1 MSSDIPST
9 SATGPATSSHSAA
22 ASTTEAVAADVASR
36 DESGAADN
44 DNAQHLRRFPGQDE
58 DYAIGAGVH
67 QPPVTPYERQPG
79 DPLYRRLRIYT
90 VDPSVSR
97 LEGAV
102 ATLNVPFEPL
112 QPGPVGKLFEIDL
125 NDGQL
130 GVRYRAADL
139 EDRRVLMADGYDPSP
154 SDPRFHH
161 QMVYAVCSNVYSTFK
176 TALGRNLGWGFGDGK
191 APARLVLRPH
201 HGQERN
207 AYYENETTH
216 GELRFGYFLASD
228 RPTDRTMP
236 GGYVFTCLSHD
247 IITHELTHALLDGLR
262 THFIVPANA
271 DVVAFH
277 EAFADLVA
285 IFQHFS
291 YAEVVLAAIRRC
303 KGSLQ
308 HAEILTELAR
318 QFGHTTGQNGP
329 LRSAVEKD
337 TGNPTR
343 YQPGLES
350 HRLGSVLV
358 SAVFDAFAQVYQR
371 RIERFVRLATGG
383 SGLLPPGELSHD
395 LQAVLAER
403 ASKLASQFLGICIRA
418 IDYCP
423 PVGITFGDYLRAL
436 ITADYDLVPDDP
448 WDYRGALID
457 AFWRRDIYPRSASHL
472 SQDALLWRS
481 PRMELPTVQGLDFAA
496 LRFRGDP
503 ANAADQAE
511 RHRQACMLGRYVT
524 QCGRLEEF
532 GLVAN
537 GDARLEGDTVS
548 LPCIESIRTARRIGP
563 NGQILFDLVAEI
575 TQLRQVRAS
584 PEGPAFSYYGGSTVI
599 LGPTGEIRYVV
610 LKSVFGKGRLQRRRD
625 FFETSCGQKYWQLAG
640 QQWKPLPNIFAL
652 IHKRR

>member
-1 MSSDIPST
+1 MDSDTAPAAATPSA
-9 SATGPATSSHSAA
+9 SMG
-22 ASTTEAVAADVASR
+22 ASTTEAVAADAASR
-36 DESGAADN
+36 DESGAPGS
-44 DNAQHLRRFPGQDE
+44 AQPLRRYPGQDE
-58 DYAIGAGVH
+58 DYAIGPGVH

-79 DPLYRRLRIYT
+79 DPLYRRLRIYA

-112 QPGPVGKLFEIDL
+112 QPGPVGTLFEVDP
-125 NDGQL
+125 NDGQR

-139 EDRRVLMADGYDPSP
+139 EERRVLMADGYDPSP

-161 QMVYAVCSNVYSTFK
+161 QMVYAVCSNVYSAFR

-191 APARLVLRPH
+191 TPARLVLRPH
-201 HGQERN
+201 HGEERN

-216 GELRFGYFLASD
+216 GELRFGYFPASD
-228 RPTDRTMP
+228 RPTRRTMP

-247 IITHELTHALLDGLR
+247 IIVHEVTHALLDGLR
-262 THFIVPANA
+262 AHFIVPGNA

-303 KGSLQ
+303 KGSLR
-308 HAEILTELAR
+308 HADILTELAG

-329 LRSAVEKD
+329 LRNAVEKD

-343 YQPGLES
+343 YESGLEA

-358 SAVFDAFAQVYQR
+358 SAVFDAFTQVYQR
-371 RIERFVRLATGG
+371 RTERFVRLATGG

-423 PVGITFGDYLRAL
+423 PVGMTFGDYLRAL

-472 SQDALLWRS
+472 SQDALLWHP
-481 PRMELPTVQGLDFAA
+481 PRMELPPVPGLDFAT

-503 ANAADQAE
+503 ANAADQGE
-511 RHRQACMLGRYVT
+511 RHRQACMLGHYVT
-524 QCGRLEEF
+524 RPGRLEEF
-532 GLVAN
+532 GLLAR
-537 GDARLEGDTVS
+537 GDARLEGDALS
-548 LPCIESIRTARRIGP
+548 RPCVESIRTARRAGP
-563 NGQILFDLVAEI
+563 NGQIVFDLVAEV
-575 TQLRQVRAS
+575 TQERQVRAS
-584 PEGPAFSYYGGSTVI
+584 AAGPAFSYHGGSTVI

-610 LKSVFGKGRLQRRRD
+610 LKNVAGSGRLERRRA
-625 FFETSCGQKYWQLAG
+625 FFDSPCAQKYWQLAD
-640 QQWKPLPNIFAL
+640 QRWTPRKSLFAL
-652 IHKRR
+652 VHGGG